1 MPIAH
6 HADRHVV
13 GDPSTATLSDAQAR
27 TGLLVI
33 CAAAFFM
40 SADVTITNIA
50 LPAIAADLGA
60 SMSELQWIVDSYN
73 ITLAGL
79 LLLGAGLGER
89 FGRKGAFLTGV
100 TLFMIGS
107 AVAGLAP
114 SVTVLIGARV
124 AMGVGGA
131 LLLAPALSLIA
142 VLFPPARR
150 GKAIASWAAA
160 GGLGL
165 AIAPVLAGAVLTVAS
180 WNWLF
185 LMNVP
190 VMLLAV
196 LIGVRALPSGA
207 ASSPVRLDV
216 VGAALSV
223 VGFVLF
229 LGGLIEAPR
238 AGWTSPLIITA
249 ILGGALV
256 IAGFVMWEL
265 HRSNPM
271 IEVRV
276 LTRRGVVAASI
287 TLFLSYVS
295 FTGSVFLASQ
305 QLQVVIGVS
314 DMVLGLCLA
323 PAALSFWLV
332 SARAARIS
340 ERFGA
345 ARTLL
350 WGLGFMCAGFVI
362 AALTAPLT
370 SPITIVVMLCVASL
384 GWGLVIPVG
393 SVVIIND
400 LPAKWTSSGSGTSML
415 SRFLGASFGIAI
427 LGTVIATITGTGQ
440 AHQDAALLN
449 EGLTWAYAS
458 GAVMTVI
465 GLVAAI
471 PLLHGWRPGSA
482 PADDADAAAAS
493 AG

>member
-1 MPIAH
+1 M
-6 HADRHVV
+6 
-13 GDPSTATLSDAQAR
+13 
-27 TGLLVI
+27 I

-89 FGRKGAFLTGV
+89 FGRKRVFLTGV
-100 TLFMIGS
+100 SLFMIGS
-107 AVAGLAP
+107 AIAGVAP
-114 SVTVLIGARV
+114 SVSVLIGSRV
-124 AMGVGGA
+124 IMGVGGA

-142 VLFPPARR
+142 VLFPPDRR

-165 AIAPVLAGAVLTVAS
+165 AVAPVLAGTVLTFAS

-190 VMLLAV
+190 VMLLTV
-196 LIGVRALPSGA
+196 IIGLRALPTG
-207 ASSPVRLDV
+207 ASSTPVRLDL

-238 AGWTSPLIITA
+238 AGWTSPLIISA

-256 IAGFVMWEL
+256 IGGFVLWEL
-265 HRSNPM
+265 NRSSPM
-271 IEVRV
+271 IQMRI
-276 LTRRGVVAASI
+276 LTRRGVLAASI

-314 DMVLGLCLA
+314 DMILGLCLA
-323 PAALSFWLV
+323 PAAISFWIV
-332 SARAARIS
+332 SARASRIS
-340 ERFGA
+340 VRFGP

-350 WGLGFMCAGFVI
+350 WGLGFMCLGFII
-362 AALTAPLT
+362 AAATAPLK
-370 SPITIVVMLCVASL
+370 SPIAIIAMLGVASV

-427 LGTVIATITGTGQ
+427 LGTVIATVTGTGQ
-440 AHQDAALLN
+440 AHTDPVLLN
-449 EGLTWAYAS
+449 EGLTWAYIS
-458 GAVMTVI
+458 GVVMTLI
-465 GLVAAI
+465 GLAIAI
-471 PLLHGWRPGSA
+471 PLLRGWKPGSA
-482 PADDADAAAAS
+482 ASVDSDTDSAAGAA
-493 AG
+493 GVG